1 MDYNPSLCKDY
12 NETGFCGYG
21 GIAYWMIL
29 YEYGNDDD
37 VVMMQIV
44 VFIYMI
50 EVIIKVV
57 GKLIKNGMKN
67 KKKKKRN
74 YKNEEVFKVLEC

>member
-1 MDYNPSLCKDY
+1 MNIDYDDDVFVSMDYNPSLCKDY

-37 VVMMQIV
+37 VVMM
-44 VFIYMI
+44 
-50 EVIIKVV
+50 
-57 GKLIKNGMKN
+57 
-67 KKKKKRN
+67 
-74 YKNEEVFKVLEC
+74 